1 MFAAWPDVA
10 GRVVRRL
17 RAHGVERMNAEDLA
31 SEAVT
36 RALANDVT
44 FESPEHFFNWTMLV
58 AKNLYYDQR
67 RAESRAPAL
76 CTIDDV
82 DVASSHDTP
91 TVVEHRIRL
100 ERVLDVLGRMSADD
114 RHAVLSDST
123 PANRKDAVRLNV
135 RRHRARARLRAALAG
150 LAGLLGLRRVRGPAA
165 ALVPVAFVSV
175 LAIIGQPFVRGDH
188 GSVPQPPESVR
199 LDAARPPAV
208 RTPVAPR
215 AARRP
220 ARRPVRAGTGGGGAG
235 RAAHRAAIAPPAPKQ
250 HGVAKVGAGPV
261 QSTTVVRDNGVD
273 EHLVCIENVPTR
285 GRVCAGRPL
294 V

>member
-76 CTIDDV
+76 CTIEDV
-82 DVASSHDTP
+82 DVASGHDTP

-175 LAIIGQPFVRGDH
+175 LAMIGLPFVGGDH
-188 GSVPQPPESVR
+188 GFVPRPPEAVR
-199 LDAARPPAV
+199 LDAARPPVV
-208 RTPVAPR
+208 RVSLAPR

-220 ARRPVRAGTGGGGAG
+220 AQRPVRAGTGGAGGAAHQ
-235 RAAHRAAIAPPAPKQ
+235 AAGAPPAPKQ

-261 QSTTVVRDNGVD
+261 QSTTRVRDNGVD
-273 EHLVCIENVPTR
+273 EHLVCVDDVPTM
-285 GRVCAGRPL
+285 GRVCAGRPI